1 MKKSIILCLL
11 LTLMGSHAVQAQ
23 NKAEQLKQIRKIYA
37 DAKKRIAENGKKTL
51 DSMSPSPVKTPRW

>member
-11 LTLMGSHAVQAQ
+11 LALMGSHAVQAQ

-37 DAKKRIAENGKKTL
+37 DAKKRIA
-51 DSMSPSPVKTPRW
+51 